1 VIIVSDT
8 SPIINL
14 AAVGQLELLHHLYG
28 TISIPHAVYHE
39 VAIRGHEQ
47 AGAIEVQTWS
57 WFKRHQV
64 RDAALV
70 RHLKLLLDVGEAEAI
85 ALAIEIHA
93 DLLLLDERRGRAIA
107 KELGLAVM
115 GLIGVLLVA
124 KQQGY
129 LAAIK
134 SVLDSLITEA
144 GFWIDERLYTLVL
157 ESSGE
162 L

>member
-1 VIIVSDT
+1 MIIVSDT

-14 AAVGQLELLHHLYG
+14 ATVGQLELLHHLYS

-47 AGAIEVQTWS
+47 AGATEVQTWR

-85 ALAIEIHA
+85 GLAIEMQA

-107 KELGLAVM
+107 KELGLAVT
-115 GLIGVLLVA
+115 GLLGVLLVA
-124 KQQGY
+124 KQQGHL
-129 LAAIK
+129 LAVK
-134 SVLDSLITEA
+134 PVLDSLIAVA

-157 ESSGE
+157 QSAGE

>member
-1 VIIVSDT
+1 MIIVSDT

-14 AAVGQLELLHHLYG
+14 ATVGQLELLHHLYS

-47 AGAIEVQTWS
+47 AGATEVQTWR

-64 RDAALV
+64 RDVALV
-70 RHLKLLLDVGEAEAI
+70 RHLKL
-85 ALAIEIHA
+85 
-93 DLLLLDERRGRAIA
+93 
-107 KELGLAVM
+107 
-115 GLIGVLLVA
+115 
-124 KQQGY
+124 QGY
-129 LAAIK
+129 LVAIK

-157 ESSGE
+157 ESAGE